1 MARTVKDSALDS
13 RAARTRLKSRPK
25 PFFRSIDPG
34 VHLGY
39 RKMSTGGRWI
49 VRVYLGQRAY
59 RTVVIGIADD
69 HADADGV
76 AVLNFAQA
84 QALARARHVEIVR
97 RENDL
102 PEDQGPYTVRMAVT
116 EYLAWMETHRKSGRE
131 AKWQADAFI
140 LPKLGS
146 VECAKLSARKL
157 HKWLT
162 EVAAEA
168 PRLRSK
174 RTATTPRYRTIDLNN
189 DEARRRR
196 RSTANGVLM
205 VLRAA
210 LNRAWRAE
218 RIPSDDAW
226 RRVKPFPETSA
237 ARPRYLTVPECKS
250 LINMSV
256 PDFRK
261 LVRAALYTGCRYAEL
276 GALVAADF
284 NADSGTLEI
293 RKSKSGKSRHVV
305 VTDEGAKFFAALAR
319 GKARDALLLTRSD
332 GSPWTKSSQARPMQ
346 AACLAAKIS
355 PPIGFHGLRHTWAS
369 LTIMNRAPLLVVA
382 QNLGHTD
389 TRMVEKHY
397 GHLAPSFIADTI
409 RAAAPTFG
417 KG

>member
-1 MARTVKDSALDS
+1 
-13 RAARTRLKSRPK
+13 
-25 PFFRSIDPG
+25 
-34 VHLGY
+34 
-39 RKMSTGGRWI
+39 
-49 VRVYLGQRAY
+49 VYLGKQTY
-59 RTVVIGIADD
+59 RTVVIGTADD

-76 AVLNFAQA
+76 AVLNFTQA
-84 QALARARHVEIVR
+84 QALARSKHVEIVR

-102 PEDQGPYTVRMAVT
+102 PEDRGPYTVHTAIT
-116 EYLAWMETHRKSGRE
+116 EYLAWMETHRKSGRG

-140 LPKLGS
+140 LPKLGT
-146 VECAKLSARKL
+146 VECSKLTARKL
-157 HKWLT
+157 TKWLT
-162 EVAAEA
+162 EIAAEP

-174 RTATTPRYRTIDLNN
+174 RTATAPRHREVDLSNN
-189 DEARRRR
+189 EARRRR

-218 RIPSDDAW
+218 KIPSDDAW

-237 ARPRYLTVPECKS
+237 ARPRYLTVPQCKA
-250 LINMSV
+250 LISKSE
-256 PDFRK
+256 PDFRQ
-261 LVRAALYTGCRYAEL
+261 LARAALFTGCRYSEL
-276 GALVAADF
+276 GALVASDF

-293 RKSKSGKSRHVV
+293 RRSKSSKSRHVV
-305 VTDEGAKFFAALAR
+305 VTDEGAKFFASLAR
-319 GKARDALLLTRSD
+319 GKARDALLLTRAD
-332 GSPWTKSSQARPMQ
+332 GSPWTKSSQSRPMR
-346 AACLAAKIS
+346 AACIAAKIV

-382 QNLGHTD
+382 QNLGHSD

-417 KG
+417 KA